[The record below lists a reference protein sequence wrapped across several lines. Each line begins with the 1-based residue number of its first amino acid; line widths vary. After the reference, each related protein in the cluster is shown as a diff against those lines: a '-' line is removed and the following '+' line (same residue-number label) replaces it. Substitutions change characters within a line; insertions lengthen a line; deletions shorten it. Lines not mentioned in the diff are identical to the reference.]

1 MVEQAETRSTMS
13 ITGKSALQALGIAI
27 IGVLL
32 LTVIYTLMGAVFDMT
47 AAYFETNTPGSF
59 ELESAFL
66 RAIDFVK
73 TLGICAG
80 PVIFLLT
87 FALLQRFRIR

>member
-1 MVEQAETRSTMS
+1 MS

-32 LTVIYTLMGAVFDMT
+32 LTVIYTLMAAVFDMT
-47 AAYFETNTPGSF
+47 EAYFETNTLGSI
-59 ELESAFL
+59 ELASTFR
-66 RAIDFVK
+66 RAVDLVK

-80 PVIFLLT
+80 PVIFLLA